1 MKERWVGYLPV
12 LLLAALA
19 GLTYWL
25 DQRVQP
31 EEPHENSPKD
41 PDFLAED
48 FLVTRMNRDGTP
60 RYAVRAKQMVHYP
73 GDNSATLDFPE
84 FTHFDPETAPLTMRS
99 NRGLISHNGE
109 EAHFNGD
116 VLVRRGAY
124 ADQKEM
130 TLQTS
135 YLHVI
140 PDKDLAKTDREVTL
154 TSGNSVVR
162 SVGLEFNNATR
173 NLKLL
178 SQVRGKFE
186 TPPKA
191 SHVPMPWERQR

>member
-1 MKERWVGYLPV
+1 MNERWVGYLPV

-25 DQRVQP
+25 DRTVQP
-31 EEPHENSPKD
+31 EQPHENSPQD
-41 PDFLAED
+41 PDFVAED

-60 RYAVRAKQMVHYP
+60 RYAVRAKKLVHYP

-84 FTHFDPETAPLTMRS
+84 FTHYDPETASLTMRADH
-99 NRGLISHNGE
+99 GLISHNGE
-109 EAHFNGD
+109 EAHFTTD
-116 VLVRRGAY
+116 VLVRRQAY

-130 TLQTS
+130 TLRTS
-135 YLHVI
+135 YLLVI
-140 PDKDLAKTDREVTL
+140 PDQDLAKTDREVTL

-178 SQVRGKFE
+178 SQVRGMFE

-191 SHVPMPWERQR
+191 ALMPMPWERPR

>member
-1 MKERWVGYLPV
+1 MKERWVGYLPA

-25 DQRVQP
+25 DQAVQP
-31 EEPHENSPKD
+31 EAQHENSPKD

-48 FLVTRMNRDGTP
+48 FQVTRMNPAGTP
-60 RYAVRAKQMVHYP
+60 RYAVRAKRLVHYP
-73 GDNSATLDFPE
+73 GDNSTTLDFPE
-84 FTHFDPETAPLTMRS
+84 FTHFDPETAPLTMRADQ
-99 NRGLISHNGE
+99 GQVAHNGE
-109 EAHFNGD
+109 EAFFNGN
-116 VLVRRGAY
+116 VVVRRHAY

-140 PDKDLAKTDREVTL
+140 PDRDLAKTDREVTV

-173 NLKLL
+173 HLKLL
-178 SQVRGKFE
+178 SQVRGTFE
-186 TPPKA
+186 TPAKQ
-191 SHVPMPWERQR
+191 SQMPMPWERRR